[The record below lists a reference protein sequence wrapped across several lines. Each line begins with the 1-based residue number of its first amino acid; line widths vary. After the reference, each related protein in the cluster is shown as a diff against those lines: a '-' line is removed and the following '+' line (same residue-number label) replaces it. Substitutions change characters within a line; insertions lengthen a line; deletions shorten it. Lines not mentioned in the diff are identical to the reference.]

1 MKILYVISSA
11 GIGGA
16 EQVVKQDLLRLSR
29 TTNYQIGLACPS
41 GPLATLTH
49 NSNIKHHMCSFSS
62 ISSAIIELVDI
73 IQRERYHIVHTN
85 LYLADVA
92 GIIAARLAGCRMRF
106 STVHG
111 HNFFYHKSF
120 GTRRLHYAGLKFV
133 FRWPYMMATRIIA
146 PAKTLVQHLCSP
158 FPPNVSQEK
167 IVVIPNATSVHH
179 NDSLPYPI
187 EPSVCVVANFD
198 IIKGHEVFF
207 KALPLIYSSRP
218 ECKVVLIGS
227 GPELERYKKLAAE
240 YIWSDKIIFMGCV
253 NEPRKIMRK
262 SSVISLTSWSE
273 GLPMALLEAM
283 AEARPVVA
291 TAVGGIPEQV
301 KNGVHGYLV
310 PAGDYRA
317 VARKILGLLAD
328 VDTAAYIG
336 KQGQEHVTKNHS
348 IDRRVRFLVQ
358 EYQHACL

>member
-41 GPLATLTH
+41 GPLTTLTH
-49 NSNIKHHMCSFSS
+49 NSNIKHHKCSFSS

-73 IQRERYHIVHTN
+73 IRRERYHIVHTN

-92 GIIAARLAGCRMRF
+92 GIIAARLAGCRIRF

-120 GTRRLHYAGLKFV
+120 GARRLHYVGLKFI
-133 FRWPYMMATRIIA
+133 FGWPYVLATRIIT
-146 PAKTLVQHLCSP
+146 PAKTLVQYLCKSFSP
-158 FPPNVSQEK
+158 NLSKEK
-167 IVVIPNATSVHH
+167 MVVIPNATSVSH
-179 NDSLPYPI
+179 DYGFPYPI
-187 EPSVCVVANFD
+187 EPSICVVANFD
-198 IIKGHEVFF
+198 IIKGHDVFF
-207 KALPLIYSSRP
+207 KALPLIHRSRP
-218 ECKVVLIGS
+218 ECKVILIGN
-227 GPELERYKKLAAE
+227 GPELDRYKQMTTA
-240 YIWSDKIIFMGCV
+240 YIWSDKVLFMGCV
-253 NEPRKIMRK
+253 NDPREIMRK

-273 GLPMALLEAM
+273 GFPMALLEAM
-283 AEARPVVA
+283 SEARPVVA

-310 PAGDYRA
+310 PAGDYQA

-328 VDTAAYIG
+328 VDTAANIG
-336 KQGQEHVTKNHS
+336 KQGQERVKSHHS
-348 IDRRVRFLVQ
+348 IDQRVRVLVQ
-358 EYQHACL
+358 EYQNAFL